1 METIGTLWLYLVF
14 FAIVAVMLVIDFVGF
29 KHQHGQEVKVRTA
42 AYWSIAWVSVATL
55 FGGGLW
61 LYLEQTA
68 GAAIAN
74 TKVMEYFAGYL
85 LEKSLAID
93 NVFVWLMIF
102 AAFAIPPALQRKL
115 LLYGVLGAIVLR
127 TIFIFIGAWFVQ
139 EFSWILYIFGAFL
152 VYTGFKFLRGQHEED
167 SNIED
172 MAILK
177 WLRKHM
183 RITPKLQGDKFF
195 VRQNGLLWATP
206 LFLVLILVEASD
218 VIFAVDSIP
227 AIFAVTTDPFIVLTA
242 NLMAILGLRAMFFL
256 LSGAASKMHYLPYGL
271 GLILVFIGF
280 KMLMLDVFHM
290 PIWISLS
297 FIVLVLTITAILS
310 IRHSKKHNETTL

>member
-1 METIGTLWLYLVF
+1 MESIGNIWLYLAF
-14 FAIVAVMLVIDFVGF
+14 FAIVMVMLAIDFLGF
-29 KHQHGQEVKVRTA
+29 KQKEGQTVQVRTA
-42 AYWSIAWVSVATL
+42 AYWSIAWVSMAML

-61 LYLEQTA
+61 LYLKQTA
-68 GAAIAN
+68 GLDVAN
-74 TKVMEYFAGYL
+74 TKVMEYLAGYL

-102 AAFAIPPALQRKL
+102 AAFAIPPALQRKI

-139 EFSWILYIFGAFL
+139 EFSWILYLFGAFL
-152 VYTGFKFLRGQHEED
+152 VYTGFKFLRGQDDED

-183 RITPKLQGDKFF
+183 RITPQLEGSRFF
-195 VRQNGLLWATP
+195 VRKEGLLWATP

-227 AIFAVTTDPFIVLTA
+227 AIFAVTSDPFIVLTA

-256 LSGAASKMHYLPYGL
+256 LAGAATKMHYLPYGL
-271 GLILVFIGF
+271 GIILVFIGF

-297 FIVLVLTITAILS
+297 FIVIVLAITAWLS
-310 IRHSKKHNETTL
+310 IRHSRKHHETTL

>member
-1 METIGTLWLYLVF
+1 MESIGNPWLYLAF
-14 FAIVAVMLVIDFVGF
+14 FAIVAVMLIIDFLGF
-29 KHQHGQEVKVRTA
+29 KQKEGQEVKIKTA
-42 AYWSIAWVSVATL
+42 AYWSIAWVSMAML
-55 FGGGLW
+55 FAGGLW
-61 LYLEQTA
+61 LYLQQTA
-68 GAAIAN
+68 GIAVAN
-74 TKVMEYFAGYL
+74 TKTMEYLAGYL

-102 AAFAIPPALQRKL
+102 AAFAIPPGLQRKI

-152 VYTGFKFLRGQHEED
+152 VYTGYKFLKGQDEEET
-167 SNIED
+167 NIED

-177 WLRKHM
+177 WLRKHI
-183 RITPKLQGDKFF
+183 RITPNLQGDKFF

-227 AIFAVTTDPFIVLTA
+227 AIFAVTSDPFIVLTA

-256 LSGAASKMHYLPYGL
+256 LAGSASKMHYLPYGL
-271 GLILVFIGF
+271 GIILVFIGF

-290 PIWISLS
+290 PILISLS
-297 FIVLVLTITAILS
+297 FIVVVLAITAWLS
-310 IRHSKKHNETTL
+310 IRRNKKLELNS

>member
-1 METIGTLWLYLVF
+1 METIGNPWLYLAF
-14 FAIVAVMLVIDFVGF
+14 FAMVAVMLIIDFIGF
-29 KHQHGQEVKVRTA
+29 KHKEDQPVKIKSA
-42 AYWSIAWVSVATL
+42 AYWSIAWVSVSML
-55 FGGGLW
+55 FAGGLW
-61 LYLEQTA
+61 LYLQQTA
-68 GAAIAN
+68 GVALAN
-74 TKVMEYFAGYL
+74 QKTMEYFAGYL

-102 AAFAIPPALQRKL
+102 SAFAIPPALQRKI

-152 VYTGFKFLRGQHEED
+152 VYTGFKFLQGHEENP
-167 SNIED
+167 NIED
-172 MAILK
+172 MALLK
-177 WLRKHM
+177 WLRKRM
-183 RITPKLQGDKFF
+183 RITPQLDGHNFF
-195 VRQNGLLWATP
+195 VRRNGVLWATP

-227 AIFAVTTDPFIVLTA
+227 AIFAVTSDPFIVLTA

-256 LSGAASKMHYLPYGL
+256 LAGAASKMHYLPYGL
-271 GLILVFIGF
+271 GIILLFIGF

-290 PIWISLS
+290 PIWISLG
-297 FIVLVLTITAILS
+297 FIVIVLAI
-310 IRHSKKHNETTL
+310 TTLLSVRYNKQQEQL

>member
-139 EFSWILYIFGAFL
+139 EFSWILYLFGAFL

-183 RITPKLQGDKFF
+183 RITPQLQGDKFF

-206 LFLVLILVEASD
+206 LFLVLILVETSD

-297 FIVLVLTITAILS
+297 FIVIVLTITAWLS
-310 IRHSKKHNETTL
+310 IRHSKKYNETAL